1 MTKFNKDDNDP
12 VIVSE
17 AISMRLFANHI
28 HFLSGDIDESSISR
42 AMQWLIYENLQYE
55 KNKILTLY
63 INSDGGSLN
72 DAFGLIDLMRESK
85 HPIRTI
91 GVGSVMSAA
100 FLILSAGTEGM
111 RYVSKNT
118 SCMCHQFSDE
128 LQGKFHDIKSSIKE
142 IDNTNQRMLNLL
154 VETTGLSKIEVKR
167 KLLPA
172 DDIWLKPEELVAMNV
187 ADHILGEDEI

>member
-1 MTKFNKDDNDP
+1 MTKVNKDDNDP

-187 ADHILGEDEI
+187 ADHILGEDEK